1 MPDAPR
7 TPHGAAPATPP
18 LLIAVDG
25 RSGAGKTTLAVELAA
40 LLREHH
46 SVSLFHLEDIYP
58 GWDGLDAGIGR
69 YVERVL
75 TPLRAGRTA
84 RWNAWDWVRG
94 EDGAERTTAAAEIV
108 LLEGVGAAAAA
119 ARDRLDAVIWVEA
132 DAAVRRRTAIERDG
146 DAYAPYWQRWAE
158 QEDRWLAADDPG
170 TAADVVVQGHH
181 GPPSPQAVRL
191 ALTGL
196 PSCTVLLAPERAG
209 RRGLVL
215 DCERLEAVPDA
226 AALFSTLYRDAPAAA
241 WLDSSD
247 AAAVP
252 KDTGAGPVAAPPT
265 RLLPGGRSRFSIM
278 ADAGG
283 AFGQLALHRDGVT
296 DLVAG
301 PVTTRIREP
310 FFRWLDDVWGRRA
323 VRVPDGLACDFGLG
337 WLGYLGY
344 ELKRE
349 TGGADGPS
357 AAGLP
362 DAALLF
368 AGRAVV
374 LDHAD
379 GAVFL
384 LTLSDGRP
392 DADRDAWLA
401 RAREAVAAPGPAPTP
416 GPHPG
421 PHFAVRDPRDAY
433 VAKIRQAQA
442 EIAEGNTYE
451 VCLTTSLTAR
461 PARGEHLDPLDTY
474 LRLRVTNPAPFAHFL
489 RFPGFAVA
497 STSPERFLRLTTDGH
512 MRAEPIKGTRGRSAD
527 PVADAALLH
536 DLRTSAKDRAE
547 NIMIVDLLRND
558 LSHHAVPG
566 SVTVSRLCDIETYA
580 TVHQMVS
587 TIDARLRPGSAR
599 AGVVASAFP
608 AGSMTGAP
616 KISTMAILD
625 RLEQAPRGPYSGAAG
640 YFSLT
645 GATDLAVVI
654 RTLVLREDDG
664 GTHLTLGVGG
674 AITTDSDPEEEWDE
688 VRTKARGVLS
698 ALGTGFPADT

>member
-1 MPDAPR
+1 MPSD
-7 TPHGAAPATPP
+7 TP

-46 SVSLFHLEDIYP
+46 SVSLFHLEDVYP
-58 GWDGLDAGIGR
+58 GWDGLDDGVGR

-75 TPLRAGRTA
+75 RLLRAGRA
-84 RWNAWDWVRG
+84 AHWNAWDWERG
-94 EDGAERTTAAAEIV
+94 QDGPERTTATAEIV

-119 ARDRLDAVIWVEA
+119 ARPYLDAVIWVDA
-132 DAAVRRRTAIERDG
+132 DAEVRRRTAIERDG
-146 DAYAPYWQRWAE
+146 DTYAPFWQRWAD
-158 QEDRWLAADDPG
+158 QEDAWLAGDDPR
-170 TAADVVVQGHH
+170 AVADVIVQGHR
-181 GPPSPQAVRL
+181 GTPSPQAVRL

-196 PSCTVLLAPERAG
+196 PACAVLLAPERAG
-209 RRGLVL
+209 RRGLTL
-215 DCERLEAVPDA
+215 ACERVDATPDP
-226 AALFSTLYRDAPAAA
+226 AALFTMLYRASPAAV

-247 AAAVP
+247 AR
-252 KDTGAGPVAAPPT
+252 TGRFPAE
-265 RLLPGGRSRFSIM
+265 RSRFSIM
-278 ADAGG
+278 ADDGG
-283 AFGQLALHRDGVT
+283 AFGQQALHAEGLT
-296 DLVAG
+296 EITAG
-301 PVTTRIREP
+301 PVTIRIREP

-323 VRVPDGLACDFGLG
+323 VRTPEGYECGFGLG

-349 TGGADGPS
+349 TGGAFPG
-357 AAGLP
+357 ARGHLP
-362 DAALLF
+362 DAALIF

-374 LDHAD
+374 IDHAD

-384 LTLSDGRP
+384 LTLSDGRSDP
-392 DADRDAWLA
+392 ERDAWLA
-401 RAREAVAAPGPAPTP
+401 RARNAVAAPDLIAPSSPFPAPR
-416 GPHPG
+416 
-421 PHFAVRDPRDAY
+421 FAARDTREEY
-433 VAKIRQAQA
+433 LTKIRRAQA
-442 EIAEGNTYE
+442 EIADGNTYE
-451 VCLTTSLTAR
+451 ACLTTSL
-461 PARGEHLDPLDTY
+461 PARVAHIAPLEAY
-474 LRLRVTNPAPFAHFL
+474 LRLRAESPAPFAHLL

-497 STSPERFLRLTTDGH
+497 STSPERFLRITSDGH

-527 PVADAALLH
+527 PATDAALAL
-536 DLRTSAKDRAE
+536 DLRMSAKDRAE

-587 TIDARLRPGSAR
+587 TIDAHLRPGSAR

-654 RTLVLREDDG
+654 RTLVLEDDDG
-664 GTHLTLGVGG
+664 GTLLTIGVGG
-674 AITTDSDPEEEWDE
+674 AITADSEPAEEWDE

-698 ALGTGFPADT
+698 ALGSSFPADET

>member
-1 MPDAPR
+1 MPGTR
-7 TPHGAAPATPP
+7 P

-58 GWDGLDAGIGR
+58 GWDGLADGISR
-69 YVERVL
+69 YVEHVL
-75 TPLRAGRTA
+75 RPLGEGRAA
-84 RWNAWDWVRG
+84 RWRAWDWTRG
-94 EDGAERTTAAAEIV
+94 EDGEEHVTPGADIV
-108 LLEGVGAAAAA
+108 LLEGVGAAASA
-119 ARDRLDAVIWVEA
+119 ARPYLDAVVWVEA
-132 DAAVRRRTAIERDG
+132 DPDVRRRTAIERDG
-146 DAYAPYWQRWAE
+146 ATYAPFWERWAE
-158 QEDRWLAADDPG
+158 QEVAWLSEDDPSVS
-170 TAADVVVQGHH
+170 ADIIVQGHR
-181 GPPSPQAVRL
+181 GPPSPRAVRL

-196 PSCTVLLAPERAG
+196 PSCAVLLAPERAG
-209 RRGLVL
+209 RRGLTL
-215 DCERLEAVPDA
+215 DHERIDA
-226 AALFSTLYRDAPAAA
+226 APNTAELFTALYGESPAAV

-247 AAAVP
+247 AAT
-252 KDTGAGPVAAPPT
+252 TGPPT
-265 RLLPGGRSRFSIM
+265 DRNRFSIL

-283 AFGQLALHRDGVT
+283 AFGQQALHRAGVT
-296 DLVAG
+296 EISAG
-301 PVTTRIREP
+301 AVTARVRAP

-323 VRVPDGLACDFGLG
+323 VRLPEGFGCEFGLG

-349 TGGADGPS
+349 TGGSDTSTPDG
-357 AAGLP
+357 ALP
-362 DAALLF
+362 DAALVF

-374 LDHAD
+374 VDHLE
-379 GAVFL
+379 GSVFL
-384 LTLSDGRP
+384 LFLSDGRP
-392 DADRDAWLA
+392 DPERDDWLERA
-401 RAREAVAAPGPAPTP
+401 RAAVEATAPATDRLPLPVPTFRTRDSREE
-416 GPHPG
+416 
-421 PHFAVRDPRDAY
+421 Y
-433 VAKIRQAQA
+433 LAKIDLAKT
-442 EIAEGNTYE
+442 EIADGNTYE
-451 VCLTTSLTAR
+451 VCLTTALSAHAENFDALQA
-461 PARGEHLDPLDTY
+461 Y
-474 LRLRVTNPAPFAHFL
+474 LRLRAVSPAPFAHFL

-497 STSPERFLRLTTDGH
+497 STSPERFLKLTAGGL

-527 PVADAALLH
+527 PAADAALLE
-536 DLRTSAKDRAE
+536 DLRASAKDRAE

-558 LSHHAVPG
+558 LSHHALPG

-616 KISTMAILD
+616 KISTMDILD
-625 RLEQAPRGPYSGAAG
+625 RLERTPRGPYSGAAG

-654 RTLVLREDDG
+654 RTLVVQEDDG
-664 GTHLTLGVGG
+664 GARLTLGVGG
-674 AITTDSDPEEEWDE
+674 AITADSDPAEEWDE

-698 ALGTGFPADT
+698 ALHSVFPGGSAAGRDRTVEP

>member
-1 MPDAPR
+1 MPSDA
-7 TPHGAAPATPP
+7 P

-25 RSGAGKTTLAVELAA
+25 RSGAGKTSLAVELAA

-46 SVSLFHLEDIYP
+46 SVSLFHLEDVYP
-58 GWDGLDAGIGR
+58 GWDGLDDGIGR

-75 TPLRAGRTA
+75 RLLRAGRA
-84 RWNAWDWVRG
+84 AHWNAWDWERG
-94 EDGAERTTAAAEIV
+94 QDGPERTTATAEIV

-119 ARDRLDAVIWVEA
+119 ARPYLDAVIWMDA
-132 DAAVRRRTAIERDG
+132 DAEVRRRTAIERDG
-146 DAYAPYWQRWAE
+146 DTYAPFWQRWAD
-158 QEDRWLAADDPG
+158 QEDAWLAGDDPR
-170 TAADVVVQGHH
+170 AVADVVVQGHR
-181 GPPSPQAVRL
+181 GTPSPQAVLL

-196 PSCTVLLAPERAG
+196 PACAVLLAPERAG
-209 RRGLVL
+209 RRGLTL
-215 DCERLEAVPDA
+215 HCERIDATPDP
-226 AALFSTLYRDAPAAA
+226 AALFTTLYGASPAAV

-247 AAAVP
+247 VR
-252 KDTGAGPVAAPPT
+252 TGW
-265 RLLPGGRSRFSIM
+265 LPAERSRFSIM
-278 ADAGG
+278 ADDGG
-283 AFGQLALHRDGVT
+283 AFGQQALHAEGLT
-296 DLVAG
+296 EISAG
-301 PVTTRIREP
+301 PVTIRIREP

-323 VRVPDGLACDFGLG
+323 VRTPEDYECGFGLG

-349 TGGADGPS
+349 TGGAFPG
-357 AAGLP
+357 ARGHLP
-362 DAALLF
+362 DAALIF

-374 LDHAD
+374 IDHAD

-392 DADRDAWLA
+392 DPERDAWQA
-401 RAREAVAAPGPAPTP
+401 RARDAVAAPDLMAPSSPLPAPR
-416 GPHPG
+416 
-421 PHFAVRDPRDAY
+421 FAARDTRGSY
-433 VAKIRQAQA
+433 LTKIRRAQA
-442 EIAEGNTYE
+442 EIADGNTYE
-451 VCLTTSLTAR
+451 ACLTTSLSAR
-461 PARGEHLDPLDTY
+461 VKHIAPLEAY
-474 LRLRVTNPAPFAHFL
+474 LRLRAESPAPFAHLL
-489 RFPGFAVA
+489 RFHGFALA
-497 STSPERFLRLTTDGH
+497 STSPERFLRITSDGH
-512 MRAEPIKGTRGRSAD
+512 VRAEPIKGTRGRSAD
-527 PVADAALLH
+527 PATDAALVE
-536 DLRTSAKDRAE
+536 DLRMSAKDRAE

-587 TIDARLRPGSAR
+587 TIDALLRPGSAR

-654 RTLVLREDDG
+654 RTLVLEEDDG
-664 GTHLTLGVGG
+664 GTLLTLGVGG
-674 AITTDSDPEEEWDE
+674 AITADSEPAEEWDE

-698 ALGTGFPADT
+698 ALGARFPADDT

>member
-1 MPDAPR
+1 MLPDA
-7 TPHGAAPATPP
+7 P

-25 RSGAGKTTLAVELAA
+25 RSGAGKTTLAVELTA

-58 GWDGLDAGIGR
+58 GWDGLDDGIAR
-69 YVERVL
+69 YVQRVL
-75 TPLRAGRTA
+75 LPLRAGRSA
-84 RWNAWDWVRG
+84 RWNAWDWDRG
-94 EDGAERTTAAAEIV
+94 QDGEERTTATAEIV

-119 ARDRLDAVIWVEA
+119 ARVHLDAVIWVEA
-132 DAAVRRRTAIERDG
+132 GPEVRRRTALARDG
-146 DAYAPYWQRWAE
+146 DTYARFWQRWAD
-158 QEDRWLAADDPG
+158 QEDAWLVTDDPAA
-170 TAADVVVQGHH
+170 AADVVVQGHR

-196 PSCTVLLAPERAG
+196 PSCSGLLAPERAG
-209 RRGLVL
+209 RRGLSL
-215 DCERLEAVPDA
+215 ECERFDATPDT
-226 AALFSTLYRDAPAAA
+226 AALFSALYGASEASA

-247 AAAVP
+247 TV
-252 KDTGAGPVAAPPT
+252 TAGQLAN
-265 RLLPGGRSRFSIM
+265 GRNRFSIM
-278 ADAGG
+278 ADTGG
-283 AFGQLALHRDGVT
+283 AFGQQALHRGGLT
-296 DLVAG
+296 EITAG
-301 PVTTRIREP
+301 PVMTRVHEP

-323 VRVPDGLACDFGLG
+323 VRTPDGYECGFGLG

-349 TGGADGPS
+349 TGGATAPTSDPD
-357 AAGLP
+357 LP
-362 DAALLF
+362 DAALIF

-374 LDHAD
+374 VDHAE
-379 GAVFL
+379 GAAFL
-384 LTLSDGRP
+384 LTLTDGRP
-392 DADRDAWLA
+392 DPERDAWLA
-401 RAREAVAAPGPAPTP
+401 RARAAIAGPGPVPPSPPLAVPR
-416 GPHPG
+416 
-421 PHFAVRDPRDAY
+421 FASRDAREDY
-433 VAKIRQAQA
+433 LVKIARAQT
-442 EIAEGNTYE
+442 EIADGNTYE
-451 VCLTTSLTAR
+451 VCLTTSLSAR
-461 PARGEHLDPLDTY
+461 VERVDPLETY
-474 LRLRVTNPAPFAHFL
+474 LRLRSASPAPFAHFL

-497 STSPERFLRLTTDGH
+497 STSPERFLKITSDGL

-527 PVADAALLH
+527 AAADAALLE
-536 DLRTSAKDRAE
+536 DLRTSGKDRAE

-587 TIDARLRPGSAR
+587 TIDAKLRPGSAR
-599 AGVVASAFP
+599 AGVVGSAFP

-654 RTLVLREDDG
+654 RTLVLHDDDDG
-664 GTHLTLGVGG
+664 TLLTLGVGG
-674 AITTDSDPEEEWDE
+674 AITADSEPAEEWDE
-688 VRTKARGVLS
+688 VRTKARGVLA
-698 ALGTGFPADT
+698 ALGAEFPG